1 MKFQWIVISCNL
13 PTHEL
18 ITEVSVAP
26 GYKRLRVVT
35 MCELDSAGLGLAA
48 VTASDNS
55 NESSDSRVIV

>member
-1 MKFQWIVISCNL
+1 
-13 PTHEL
+13 
-18 ITEVSVAP
+18 
-26 GYKRLRVVT
+26 